1 MQREPR
7 KADRMEQQPAEF
19 YERVR
24 EGYRELAASEPKRIV
39 MVDGSGD
46 LDEIEKQ
53 IWETLCFSFFCAG
66 KDIESLEMAFART
79 TALEFLRR
87 AYEQNRLAHA
97 YLITG
102 APGSGKEVL
111 AAELTSLV
119 NGTPTKDVFSA
130 KAREVFIARPESK
143 SRRIITAQ
151 IRALEHALQMRA
163 ANGRRKVAIIPD
175 ADRLQ
180 TEAANAFLKTLEEPP
195 KDSLLLLLSALP
207 EALPETVLSRCIAIP
222 LASDG
227 EARSKKEEEKLVK
240 LLQQASRHTTWSIQF
255 AYRLAQEFQQLLRA
269 VREEVKLET
278 DSALKQEQTRYKDAT
293 DGAWLEERED
303 YYKALTESLYL
314 QRRAALV
321 EILFAWW
328 TDVLRANN
336 AVAQRDLPAA
346 TQETAALARRFGNA
360 EILKRIRL
368 LEELRDHLGRNIHEA
383 SQLKSLSWRF
393 SLPTKR
399 A

>member
-1 MQREPR
+1 
-7 KADRMEQQPAEF
+7 
-19 YERVR
+19 
-24 EGYRELAASEPKRIV
+24 
-39 MVDGSGD
+39 
-46 LDEIEKQ
+46 
-53 IWETLCFSFFCAG
+53 
-66 KDIESLEMAFART
+66 MAFART

-102 APGSGKEVL
+102 APGSGKEAL
-111 AAELTSLV
+111 AAELASLV
-119 NGTPTKDVFSA
+119 NSTATKDVFSN
-130 KAREVFIARPESK
+130 KARDIFIARPESK
-143 SRRIITAQ
+143 SRRIVTAQ

-163 ANGRRKVAIIPD
+163 ADGRRKVAIVPD

-207 EALPETVLSRCIAIP
+207 EALPETILSRCISIP

-227 EARSKKEEEKLVK
+227 EAQSKKEQEKLVK
-240 LLQQASRHTTWSIQF
+240 LLQQASRQTTWGIQF

-269 VREEVKLET
+269 IRDEVKHET
-278 DSALKQEQTRYKDAT
+278 DGALKQEQTRYKDAT
-293 DGAWLEERED
+293 DGVWLEEREE

-321 EILFAWW
+321 ETLFGWW

-336 AVAQRDLPAA
+336 AVTQRDLPAVK
-346 TQETAALARRFGNA
+346 QETAALSRRFATA
-360 EILKRIRL
+360 EIFKRIRL
-368 LEELRDHLGRNIHEA
+368 LEELRDHLGRNIHE
-383 SQLKSLSWRF
+383 SLAIEVAF
-393 SLPTKR
+393 LTIFIV
-399 A
+399 